1 LRKAFGCSLRLAVA
15 PAPDKNAYSALPG
28 GVCVVAKLI
37 LIMDLKRVM
46 LSANQ
51 TVSKMSPAHGC
62 RHVAI
67 IMDGNGRWAKQQGKI
82 RAFGHKAGAKS
93 VRRAVSFAANNGIEA
108 LTLYAFSSENW
119 NRPAQEVSA
128 LMELFV
134 WALDSEVK
142 SLHRHN
148 VRLRIIGET
157 TRFNARLQE
166 RIRKAEAL
174 TANNTGL
181 TLNIAANYGG
191 RWDIVQGARQLA
203 EQVQKGLLKPEEI
216 TEEMLSQQVCMHELA
231 PVDLVIRTGG
241 EHRISNFL
249 IWQIAYAELYF
260 TDVLWPDFAEQDFEG
275 ALHAFVSRERRFG
288 GTEEPGGSHA

>member
-1 LRKAFGCSLRLAVA
+1 
-15 PAPDKNAYSALPG
+15 
-28 GVCVVAKLI
+28 
-37 LIMDLKRVM
+37 M

-51 TVSKMSPAHGC
+51 PLSEHLPAHGC

-67 IMDGNGRWAKQQGKI
+67 IMDGNGRWAKRQGKI

-93 VRRAVSFAANNGIEA
+93 VRRAVSFAANNGIDA

-142 SLHRHN
+142 SLHKHN
-148 VRLRIIGET
+148 VRLRIIGDT
-157 TRFNARLQE
+157 GRFNARLQE
-166 RIRKAEAL
+166 RIRRAEEL
-174 TANNTGL
+174 TQQNNGL

-191 RWDIVQGARQLA
+191 RWDIIHSVRKIA
-203 EQVQKGLLKPEEI
+203 EQVQEGLVRPDQIEEE
-216 TEEMLSQQVCMHELA
+216 TLAQHLCLNDLA

-249 IWQIAYAELYF
+249 LWQVAYAEFFF
-260 TDVLWPDFAEQDFEG
+260 TDVLWPDFDEQVFEG
-275 ALHAFVSRERRFG
+275 ALNAFAQRERRFG
-288 GTEEPGGSHA
+288 GAAPGGA